1 MCRRPRPQGPR
12 RLRCPMEL
20 LPCQRSCPPPHWNS
34 SGVEGQRCDIRAAKC
49 VGVLSAFNVPPRLL
63 SLSGG
68 WMSDP
73 KPLIIQRVALGFAVL
88 LRRPRAGLGRR
99 HPRQTGPLVTRENTC
114 TCALGTDRCKGLH
127 SPPCFGNVHCRRVV
141 MSIAPCSGSTPGLGQ
156 LLLGSPIQ
164 GGVHSAVFFEPGQP
178 FRPLSLHPP
187 QGSPGVPG
195 PRSRPI
201 FHWVQPAKNASSS
214 FLWVV
219 CQFCRIRFSNVFF
232 LNLYIVWLWGLGTAC
247 QVQILQPQSSNPGRP
262 ERV

>member
-1 MCRRPRPQGPR
+1 MC
-12 RLRCPMEL
+12 
-20 LPCQRSCPPPHWNS
+20 
-34 SGVEGQRCDIRAAKC
+34 A
-49 VGVLSAFNVPPRLL
+49 
-63 SLSGG
+63 
-68 WMSDP
+68 
-73 KPLIIQRVALGFAVL
+73 
-88 LRRPRAGLGRR
+88 R
-99 HPRQTGPLVTRENTC
+99 HGPLQR
-114 TCALGTDRCKGLH
+114 AH
-127 SPPCFGNVHCRRVV
+127 SPPFFGNHRRHVV
-141 MSIAPCSGSTPGLGQ
+141 MPIAPCSGSTPGLGQ

-232 LNLYIVWLWGLGTAC
+232 FEFVYCVAVGPRYSLLGIHRLKFSSPSPATLGVLKECKMGGFLATANGS
-247 QVQILQPQSSNPGRP
+247 PGQSNTGVFEQRP
-262 ERV
+262 ERI